1 MSGQIEDG
9 TANSIGEVILRGETI
24 CPGIA
29 IGPAFLLEPEFVVT
43 RKEIPSELVGREQS
57 RYLEAVR
64 LVQEQFA
71 QRVREIRDTPLP
83 EAAAIFS
90 AFEAMLAD
98 GELTKSVLGRIAAE
112 KVNAERAVEEEAKK
126 LVRLFD
132 AMADPYLQARA
143 EDIRELVDSIL
154 RALFRAEGT
163 QTSRYVAPEKGQV
176 LVSGHLF
183 PRAAMQ
189 AQQDG
194 AAAFATES
202 NAFFAHAAILLRGFR
217 IPSVGGIAG
226 LSRVVFEGDTIIVNA
241 NEGIVVVRPSPQSI
255 EEHSTR
261 PDVPGLPLEVRSEEG
276 WTTRDGTR
284 IHLLAN
290 IEYPDQ
296 LDFAYL
302 SGLEGV
308 GLFRTEFLALT
319 SEGVPSEEKQCEVY
333 RKIIHASSG
342 KKICMRTFDIGAD
355 KQNPTLYRNVAR
367 NPAMG
372 TRGIRR
378 HLNADLEEFK
388 TQVRAILRAAAGSD
402 ADVGILL
409 PVVTTV
415 NEVRLARQ
423 HIEDVKADLNAS
435 GTPYSR
441 KTKLGV
447 MIEIPAAAIAIREML
462 AEVDFVSVGTND
474 LLQHFM
480 AADRDNEEVLKYNN
494 FEHPAFLWLMRHIID
509 QAAELGR
516 VEDVTVCG
524 EAASRADLVS
534 IMLSLGYRAFSI
546 APVAL
551 AGVQHEIES
560 LDLCSSQAIPSGT
573 L

>member
-1 MSGQIEDG
+1 MTDQIEG
-9 TANSIGEVILRGETI
+9 GNTESLGEVILKGETI

-29 IGPAFLLEPEFVVT
+29 IGPAFLLEPEFLVA
-43 RKEIPSELVGREQS
+43 KKSIPSDKVGPEQR
-57 RYLEAVR
+57 RYTAAVR

-71 QRVREIRDTPLP
+71 ERVREIQDATLP

-90 AFEAMLAD
+90 AFEAMLSDA
-98 GELTKSVLGRIAAE
+98 ELTKSVLGRISAE
-112 KVNAERAVEEEAKK
+112 SVNAEWALEEEAKK
-126 LVRLFD
+126 LIRLFD

-143 EDIRELVDSIL
+143 EDVRELVDSIL
-154 RALFRAEGT
+154 RALIRAEGT
-163 QTSRYVAPEKGQV
+163 QAGRYVSPEKGQV
-176 LVSGHLF
+176 LVSGHMF

-202 NAFFAHAAILLRGFR
+202 NALFAHAAILLRGFR

-226 LSRVVFEGDTIIVNA
+226 LGSVVFEGDNIIVNA
-241 NEGIVVVRPSPQSI
+241 NEGVVVVRPSAESI
-255 EEHSTR
+255 EEHTAR
-261 PDVPGLPLEVRSEEG
+261 LDVPGLPLEVRAEEG
-276 WTTRDGTR
+276 WATRDGTHV
-284 IHLLAN
+284 HLLAN
-290 IEYPDQ
+290 IESPDQ
-296 LDFAYL
+296 LDFAYE

-319 SEGVPSEEKQCEVY
+319 SGSIPSEEKQCGVY
-333 RKIIHASSG
+333 QKVIQASSG
-342 KKICMRTFDIGAD
+342 KRICIRTFDIGAD
-355 KQNPTLYRNVAR
+355 KQSPTLYRNVAR

-378 HLNADLEEFK
+378 HLNADLDEFK

-415 NEVRLARQ
+415 DEVRQARQ
-423 HIEDVKADLNAS
+423 HIETVKSELNVS
-435 GTPYSR
+435 GTPYSSD
-441 KTKLGV
+441 TKVGI
-447 MIEIPAAAIAIREML
+447 MIEVPAAAIAIKDML
-462 AEVDFVSVGTND
+462 VEADFVSVGTND

-480 AADRDNEEVLKYNN
+480 AADRDNEDVLKYNN

-551 AGVQHEIES
+551 TGVQQAIER
-560 LDLCSSQAIPSGT
+560 LDLCADPA
-573 L
+573 